1 LDFIFGFFKNRS
13 VLFWII
19 LVQLF
24 VFTAITISVDFQPEA
39 VASWFGAFA
48 QSPFAIPAVIGIY
61 TLAAFV
67 NAPQWMLHGGVVLT
81 FGPVTGGIIAW
92 FATMVSASFDF
103 WLGQR
108 LGADRLSK
116 ISKGKMTTILRLI
129 RSHGFLTSMGVRIVP
144 TGPFI
149 LVNLAAGVTRMKFSH
164 FFAGTGIGII
174 PKIALVASVSEGISG
189 SVTGKGPLYIAIVVG
204 IALVWMGIIYLAGSR
219 LKRKMAVEADSQ
231 QDSVEKTAKK
241 TSK

>member
-1 LDFIFGFFKNRS
+1 M
-13 VLFWII
+13 FWII
-19 LVQLF
+19 LVQLV
-24 VFTAITISVDFQPEA
+24 VFTAITISVDFQPES

-61 TLAAFV
+61 LLAAFV

-81 FGPVTGGIIAW
+81 FGPIAGAIIAW

-116 ISKGKMTTILRLI
+116 ISKGRMTSILRLI

-149 LVNLAAGVTRMKFSH
+149 LVNLAAGVTRMKFSS
-164 FFAGTGIGII
+164 FFFGTALGII
-174 PKIALVASVSEGISG
+174 PKIALVASVSEGITG
-189 SVTGKGPLYIAIVVG
+189 SVTGKGPLYIAIVIA
-204 IALVWMGIIYLAGSR
+204 IALVWVGIIYLAGSR
-219 LKRKMAVEADSQ
+219 LKRKMAIDDDNTQAASEA
-231 QDSVEKTAKK
+231 TAKK
-241 TSK
+241 H

>member
-1 LDFIFGFFKNRS
+1 M
-13 VLFWII
+13 
-19 LVQLF
+19 VQLI
-24 VFTAITISVDFQPEA
+24 VFTAITISVDFQPES

-61 TLAAFV
+61 LLAAFV

-81 FGPVTGGIIAW
+81 FGPVMGGVIAW
-92 FATMVSASFDF
+92 GATMVSASFDF
-103 WLGQR
+103 WLGRR

-116 ISKGKMTTILRLI
+116 ISKGKMTKILRLI

-149 LVNLAAGVTRMKFSH
+149 LVNLAAGVTRMKFSS
-164 FFAGTGIGII
+164 FFLGTALGII

-189 SVTGKGPLYIAIVVG
+189 SVAGKGPLYIAIVVA
-204 IALVWMGIIYLAGSR
+204 IALAWVGIIYFAGSR
-219 LKRKMAVEADSQ
+219 LKHKMAIEEDDTQVRVEDTGG
-231 QDSVEKTAKK
+231 ETTKK
-241 TSK
+241 P

>member
-1 LDFIFGFFKNRS
+1 MEFILKFFKNRS
-13 VLFWII
+13 VLFWIV
-19 LVQLF
+19 LVQLV
-24 VFTAITISVDFQPEA
+24 VFTAITISVDFQLES

-48 QSPFAIPAVIGIY
+48 QSPFAIPAVVGIY
-61 TLAAFV
+61 ILAAFV

-81 FGPVTGGIIAW
+81 FGPVMGGVIAW

-103 WLGQR
+103 WLGKR

-149 LVNLAAGVTRMKFSH
+149 LVNLAAGVTRMKFSS
-164 FFAGTGIGII
+164 FFFGTALGII
-174 PKIALVASVSEGISG
+174 PKIALVATVSEGITG
-189 SVTGKGPLYIAIVVG
+189 SVTGKGPLYIAIIVV
-204 IALVWMGIIYLAGSR
+204 IALVWMGVIYFAGSR
-219 LKRKMAVEADSQ
+219 LKRKMSVETVSE